1 MANVQPAPEQAQRA
15 EVTKNGYG
23 EQAQQWRD
31 IGIPAVAAGARYAS
45 TTEAP
50 AKSGGEPKKIVTL
63 RDIDHLAA

>member
-1 MANVQPAPEQAQRA
+1 MANVQPAQEQAQRA
-15 EVTKNGYG
+15 AVTKSTYG

-45 TTEAP
+45 TTDAQ
-50 AKSGGEPKKIVTL
+50 AAGEPKKIVTL

>member
-1 MANVQPAPEQAQRA
+1 MANVQPAQEQAQRA
-15 EVTKNGYG
+15 AVTKSTYG

-45 TTEAP
+45 TTDAP
-50 AKSGGEPKKIVTL
+50 AGGAEPKKIVTL